1 MHKAGAFF
9 FFCAGLL
16 GVAHLLPRPA
26 VAAWPTDPLVNVP
39 LCTATGNQYSPTSV
53 SDGTGGAIVAWY
65 DYRNGTSADVY
76 AQRISAGGTVQWT
89 ADGVALCTATGN
101 QYSPTIVSDGGAP
114 GEAGSG
120 AVVTWADSRS
130 GNTDIYAQRISAGGT
145 VQWTPDGVALCTATG
160 TQSMPNITSDGA
172 GGAIVTWMD
181 SRSGIYHIYA
191 QRISA
196 GGTVRWAANGVALC
210 SATGEQQN
218 PRIASDGA
226 GGAIVT

>member
-53 SDGTGGAIVAWY
+53 SDGAGGAIVAWY
-65 DYRNGTSADVY
+65 DSRSGTYDIY
-76 AQRISAGGTVQWT
+76 AQWISAGGTVQ
-89 ADGVALCTATGN
+89 
-101 QYSPTIVSDGGAP
+101 
-114 GEAGSG
+114 
-120 AVVTWADSRS
+120 
-130 GNTDIYAQRISAGGT
+130 
-145 VQWTPDGVALCTATG
+145 
-160 TQSMPNITSDGA
+160 
-172 GGAIVTWMD
+172 
-181 SRSGIYHIYA
+181 
-191 QRISA
+191 
-196 GGTVRWAANGVALC
+196 WAANGVALC